1 MAPTSNA
8 PLPRFLD
15 IATELHANK
24 TWTDDWEL
32 LRWAAIPLTQAEGD
46 PKQVA
51 HRLRDTIRELKRRVK
66 WWGDIV
72 STSRTF
78 VAGAL
83 VADGT
88 PAGEFITELE
98 RTRDLFRESKLPRAH
113 VSEVMAALVLREAG
127 AGGRVSNAQV
137 HRMAQLYRRVKQDH
151 RFLLGTSEYAT
162 LALLATTTDSPDAI
176 GLRLESIY
184 ADLRQRKFGSG
195 TSLIAIPHLLY
206 FHPDADGPVCA
217 RFEAI
222 WNAFKEEGLRMQ
234 SGDYDEVALLTLTP
248 GTPGAVVK
256 RVLAHRAS
264 IDELR
269 PRPGRNP
276 SFSLA
281 CATAFLELTAGS
293 PLALRLSRVQAAY
306 QVRYVV
312 ASRQAAA
319 TAAAS

>member
-1 MAPTSNA
+1 MPANSNA
-8 PLPRFLD
+8 PLQRFLE
-15 IATELHANK
+15 IVNELRATNSWL
-24 TWTDDWEL
+24 DDWDQ

-51 HRLRDTIRELKRRVK
+51 HRLRETIRELKRRVN

-78 VAGAL
+78 VAGSL

-88 PAGEFITELE
+88 SAGNFLTELE
-98 RTRDLFRESKLPRAH
+98 RTRAMFRESKLPRAH
-113 VSEVMAALVLREAG
+113 VSEVMAALVLREASQN
-127 AGGRVSNAQV
+127 GRVSGEHV
-137 HRMAQLYRRVKQDH
+137 RRMAQLYRRVKEDH
-151 RFLLGTSEYAT
+151 RFLLGTNEYAT
-162 LALLATTTDSPDAI
+162 LALLAATEDSPDQIGSRVEAI
-176 GLRLESIY
+176 Y
-184 ADLRQRKFGSG
+184 VDLRGRKFGSP
-195 TSLIAIPHLLY
+195 TSLLAIPHILY
-206 FHPDADGPVCA
+206 FHPDSDRSVCT

-222 WNAFKEEGLRMQ
+222 WNAFKEQGLRMQ
-234 SGDYDEVALLTLTP
+234 SSDYDEVALLTLTP
-248 GTPGAVVK
+248 GTPSAVVK

-276 SFSLA
+276 GFSLA

-293 PLALRLSRVQAAY
+293 PLATRLSRVQAAL
-306 QVRYVV
+306 QVRWVV

-319 TAAAS
+319 VAAAS